1 MDVISHSTAQIP
13 PARRAAHWNCVIAET
28 YFPLQL
34 TFREPA
40 GFVGQVSRRQLGD
53 VSLSRLA
60 TEPLQYERRPNH
72 IGGAQEEEYLITI
85 PRRSPVQFYQIGRDV
100 RCSPGGFILERG
112 DEPYRFSYGAV
123 NELNVLKVPKWA
135 LAEKIRDPDRF
146 CAQVVDAR
154 DGVAALFAGLMA
166 QLQELALAEPHAGA
180 VLGRQIVEILSL
192 ALDGRRDTDETSRSA
207 VAAAHLRRAE
217 HVVRRNLSDSR
228 LDPQMVADACN
239 ISKRYLHELFGQT
252 DRTVS
257 QFIRD
262 ERLIAA
268 RDAIVSSRAITI
280 AEIAYKYGFSD
291 QAHFSRLFKAA
302 FGRTP
307 SEWRRDGPREAGRRP
322 AD

>member
-72 IGGAQEEEYLITI
+72 IGSAQEEEYLITI

-123 NELNVLKVPKWA
+123 NELNVLKVPKRA

-146 CAQVVDAR
+146 CAQVVETGE
-154 DGVAALFAGLMA
+154 GVAALFAGLMA
-166 QLQELALAEPHAGA
+166 QLQELDLADAHAGA

-192 ALDGRRDTDETSRSA
+192 ALDGGRDTDETSRSA
-207 VAAAHLRRAE
+207 VCAAHLRRAE
-217 HVVRRNLSDSR
+217 HVVRRNLSNPR
-228 LDPQMVADACN
+228 LNPQMVADACN
-239 ISKRYLHELFGQT
+239 ISKRYLHDLFGQT

-268 RDAIVSSRAITI
+268 RDAIASSRAITI
-280 AEIAYKYGFSD
+280 AEIAYKFGFSD
-291 QAHFSRLFKAA
+291 QAHFSRLFKAT

-307 SEWRRDGPREAGRRP
+307 SEWRRESLLSHSI
-322 AD
+322 